1 MAFTLDDLINDNRLG
16 RLFSADERNCAL
28 QLWVLQITS
37 NSMTQNRILYGRLL
51 PYNHSNNSWSFSDN
65 NKFQSLGQFKV
76 NVTRLNLYI
85 KNNSCA
91 ELLKKINDGLTIS
104 VISEALGFKFP
115 DKLNKRFGETKL
127 STEALAYRP
136 VSYLLNRDAYD
147 FHTLSSPHGGAGALS
162 ASIIQT
168 DKAALFR
175 LGPDYDTA
183 LMDIVVKDLNED
195 TGLDFGRTDIARF
208 GEIELLVFPA
218 LDDKERKLLD
228 VSWVNRPRALVV
240 RFNSMQVPQFTAFQF
255 RLNIMNN
262 GQVIFSGI
270 AVGIRDSEGIFE
282 CSFELSDQI
291 RTITDSTEIEIF
303 GFVDECYRLG
313 MLCCRWRIGYIREIN
328 ILGHAIGQKS
338 NPVKFDWL
346 EKTIKP
352 SMSDRAKSALTINR
366 GNLGFTSHVGGR
378 EIDVWVPANKE
389 LLSIFEQLHPKKSEG
404 MFFLRWGQ
412 SDGEGRLQFVEWF
425 RKVLSQYQE
434 HQIVIFD
441 PYFEDAGLGLV
452 LLCAASNS
460 DYIIFTSL
468 PKIPKFDETV
478 VEVESD
484 KLFTGRVNNLVACCE
499 NNINLLSKLKL
510 RIYGMKE
517 GRLHDR
523 YILIMGRNGLP
534 VTGFNLS
541 NSFQKAAENHPLLI
555 TPIPSDVLLQVEEY
569 MSSLLQEIGTNKND
583 DIEGST
589 AIRLLFDSKSLVM
602 SPKRYEPLRFLEKK
616 DAGRALSLWFNQIIL
631 RDLSGDKLKEQLV
644 ALDLLKGDS
653 HILGEA
659 GSIRYYLD
667 NLAVDLSGFIS
678 SWDVIGDLLAHSHN
692 DEINIQNEHN
702 FIELLT
708 QYLRLSFNRSH
719 DDTNKE
725 LAVVD
730 SQLFQRT
737 LKSLLQTS
745 YRVEHLFHSTKYTVL
760 TWAEYYAVCL
770 LWRYAPKQL
779 LLLAEEQITKMPKD
793 TQGIEI
799 VRISLLSQI
808 VSQISL
814 SMNFNLSEVQQECLL
829 RSGNGLLQW
838 MGISAIESKLEKVK
852 CVSTVLPLL
861 NIFSHTERVMIL
873 GWMVNHAAR
882 NKHETQPYKD
892 LIKALH
898 TVLPEIISSDELQ
911 HLVDSLRGHMQRLAW
926 AEPWLFTDV
935 VAPLLQ
941 AGRVANDDACK
952 IWTEELVYMLEAHS
966 PKLFEESREGQT
978 TNIAAFLLANSN
990 PEAQSTSVKLIHN
1003 ILKRQQRIVQQPLA
1017 STSNWTRWDGALL
1030 ISMWILIFARWGKYY
1045 LRQRSMVNAELEHL
1059 SQEAYRLV
1067 VFRPEDEWR
1076 SKNTGKEGALMA
1088 VLDQVE
1094 LLLTEQDGAEVSPQ

>member
-1 MAFTLDDLINDNRLG
+1 
-16 RLFSADERNCAL
+16 
-28 QLWVLQITS
+28 
-37 NSMTQNRILYGRLL
+37 
-51 PYNHSNNSWSFSDN
+51 
-65 NKFQSLGQFKV
+65 
-76 NVTRLNLYI
+76 
-85 KNNSCA
+85 
-91 ELLKKINDGLTIS
+91 
-104 VISEALGFKFP
+104 
-115 DKLNKRFGETKL
+115 
-127 STEALAYRP
+127 
-136 VSYLLNRDAYD
+136 
-147 FHTLSSPHGGAGALS
+147 
-162 ASIIQT
+162 
-168 DKAALFR
+168 
-175 LGPDYDTA
+175 
-183 LMDIVVKDLNED
+183 
-195 TGLDFGRTDIARF
+195 
-208 GEIELLVFPA
+208 
-218 LDDKERKLLD
+218 
-228 VSWVNRPRALVV
+228 
-240 RFNSMQVPQFTAFQF
+240 
-255 RLNIMNN
+255 
-262 GQVIFSGI
+262 
-270 AVGIRDSEGIFE
+270 
-282 CSFELSDQI
+282 
-291 RTITDSTEIEIF
+291 
-303 GFVDECYRLG
+303 
-313 MLCCRWRIGYIREIN
+313 
-328 ILGHAIGQKS
+328 
-338 NPVKFDWL
+338 
-346 EKTIKP
+346 
-352 SMSDRAKSALTINR
+352 
-366 GNLGFTSHVGGR
+366 
-378 EIDVWVPANKE
+378 
-389 LLSIFEQLHPKKSEG
+389 
-404 MFFLRWGQ
+404 
-412 SDGEGRLQFVEWF
+412 
-425 RKVLSQYQE
+425 
-434 HQIVIFD
+434 
-441 PYFEDAGLGLV
+441 
-452 LLCAASNS
+452 
-460 DYIIFTSL
+460 
-468 PKIPKFDETV
+468 
-478 VEVESD
+478 
-484 KLFTGRVNNLVACCE
+484 
-499 NNINLLSKLKL
+499 
-510 RIYGMKE
+510 
-517 GRLHDR
+517 
-523 YILIMGRNGLP
+523 
-534 VTGFNLS
+534 
-541 NSFQKAAENHPLLI
+541 
-555 TPIPSDVLLQVEEY
+555 
-569 MSSLLQEIGTNKND
+569 
-583 DIEGST
+583 
-589 AIRLLFDSKSLVM
+589 
-602 SPKRYEPLRFLEKK
+602 
-616 DAGRALSLWFNQIIL
+616 
-631 RDLSGDKLKEQLV
+631 
-644 ALDLLKGDS
+644 
-653 HILGEA
+653 
-659 GSIRYYLD
+659 
-667 NLAVDLSGFIS
+667 
-678 SWDVIGDLLAHSHN
+678 
-692 DEINIQNEHN
+692 
-702 FIELLT
+702 LT
-708 QYLRLSFNRSH
+708 QYLGLSFNRSH

-941 AGRVANDDACK
+941 AGRVSNDDACK